1 MDHWKGLSTVFN
13 CWNFCFTIITQWW
26 AMVDF
31 ITQNGPIFH
40 KIFKIFVV
48 INQKPC
54 DVCGQKLVW
63 VVSTIGSTNTPSFV
77 KIREVTQN
85 SLLIWHG
92 MTHNWKNFVLQCIQ
106 IIFTVFA
113 DHENLIMWIVYGC
126 EPETK
131 LDWAGICMRNAYN
144 VYSACIMI
152 TLLFVVFTVKGCL
165 TESFHGWNCL
175 LWTIRKNWS
184 QSLRCGA

>member
-48 INQKPC
+48 INQKLC
-54 DVCGQKLVW
+54 DVCGQKLIW
-63 VVSTIGSTNTPSFV
+63 VVSTISTTNSPSFV

-92 MTHNWKNFVLQCIQ
+92 MTQNKTAQPENIANGCPDKVSEQILNYSDILNYVQTYKWQNSKVCID
-106 IIFTVFA
+106 T
-113 DHENLIMWIVYGC
+113 
-126 EPETK
+126 
-131 LDWAGICMRNAYN
+131 
-144 VYSACIMI
+144 
-152 TLLFVVFTVKGCL
+152 
-165 TESFHGWNCL
+165 
-175 LWTIRKNWS
+175 
-184 QSLRCGA
+184 